1 MLWITVIET
10 LILSLAS
17 IILGSIELY
26 LLKRSLLY
34 TEPKKEKIK
43 IDGVDSSELEEFR
56 NPKFKWDKEKMTE
69 RRLLM
74 DDLVKSVRRNRA
86 LFLNNKLDEL
96 LVQFGGRKCHSMM
109 DFGTGWNLEDDPRM
123 VITWPVSPML
133 IEEFG
138 ELGEIVFTKDDA
150 YGNQANNVYAD
161 VRTKFMGMDFGTQD
175 DAGYLEFQDALNRK
189 HGGLVS

>member
-1 MLWITVIET
+1 MTTFHIVSVICIDLALICIDITCLTRIEGNNMLWITVIET

-26 LLKRSLLY
+26 LLKRSLQY
-34 TEPKKEKIK
+34 TEPKREKIK

-74 DDLVKSVRRNRA
+74 DDLVKNVRRNRA

-96 LVQFGGRKCHSMM
+96 LV
-109 DFGTGWNLEDDPRM
+109 
-123 VITWPVSPML
+123 
-133 IEEFG
+133 
-138 ELGEIVFTKDDA
+138 
-150 YGNQANNVYAD
+150 
-161 VRTKFMGMDFGTQD
+161 
-175 DAGYLEFQDALNRK
+175 
-189 HGGLVS
+189 

>member
-1 MLWITVIET
+1 
-10 LILSLAS
+10 
-17 IILGSIELY
+17 
-26 LLKRSLLY
+26 
-34 TEPKKEKIK
+34 
-43 IDGVDSSELEEFR
+43 
-56 NPKFKWDKEKMTE
+56 
-69 RRLLM
+69 
-74 DDLVKSVRRNRA
+74 
-86 LFLNNKLDEL
+86 
-96 LVQFGGRKCHSMM
+96 MM

-138 ELGEIVFTKDDA
+138 ELGEIVFSKDDA

>member
-86 LFLNNKLDEL
+86 LFLNNKLD
-96 LVQFGGRKCHSMM
+96 
-109 DFGTGWNLEDDPRM
+109 
-123 VITWPVSPML
+123 
-133 IEEFG
+133 
-138 ELGEIVFTKDDA
+138 
-150 YGNQANNVYAD
+150 
-161 VRTKFMGMDFGTQD
+161 
-175 DAGYLEFQDALNRK
+175 
-189 HGGLVS
+189 GLRV